1 MLAGLDDRKRYGL
14 ALFRRRVA
22 SKVLLSV
29 SRFEIRRLPNLSLPV
44 PLDLLT
50 LASKIPAP
58 QRHFFVLFEGEG
70 VEVNYVKPKRFGT
83 LTEIE
88 ALMHWL
94 KDRPEIQSLAIV
106 SSNSHLRRIQMCC
119 KLLLPRGLEMKF
131 IAVPETAVRT
141 LQFSL
146 ARSRWLEMCKTV
158 LYWFILKSR
167 QYK

>member
-1 MLAGLDDRKRYGL
+1 VLAGLDDRKRYGL

-58 QRHFFVLFEGEG
+58 QRHFFVLFDGEC

-119 KLLLPRGLEMKF
+119 KLLLPRGLDLKF
-131 IAVPETAVRT
+131 VAVPESAIR
-141 LQFSL
+141 SL
-146 ARSRWLEMCKTV
+146 HFYFVKSFGVETCKTI
-158 LYWFILKSR
+158 LYWFILKFR
-167 QYK
+167 RYK